1 MTVTNTVAEQTKIYN
16 YGMFNEAGN
25 AAVTNAVESKIGAA
39 QTIRFAK
46 VIENED
52 KRFEMLYDINREIQ
66 QSVVDQGFREVT
78 DTAVREMLA
87 LILEGRMKRS
97 TLRVMYM
104 TEVG

>member
-1 MTVTNTVAEQTKIYN
+1 MDLQVKW
-16 YGMFNEAGN
+16 
-25 AAVTNAVESKIGAA
+25 
-39 QTIRFAK
+39 
-46 VIENED
+46 
-52 KRFEMLYDINREIQ
+52 FEMLYDINREIQ

-104 TEVG
+104 TEIV

>member
-1 MTVTNTVAEQTKIYN
+1 MDLQVKW
-16 YGMFNEAGN
+16 
-25 AAVTNAVESKIGAA
+25 
-39 QTIRFAK
+39 
-46 VIENED
+46 
-52 KRFEMLYDINREIQ
+52 FEMLYDINREIQ

-104 TEVG
+104 TEVV